1 MRQDNIMFIQNAV
14 LLGFVFSCIS
24 ASLPKTE
31 ANWNDVMSDLKAIK
45 SLIQVS
51 AYVSTKSL
59 VSLLRRVTF
68 PVAVSLNAISL
79 ETIILL

>member
-14 LLGFVFSCIS
+14 LFGFVFSCIS

-59 VSLLRRVTF
+59 MSLLRRVTF
-68 PVAVSLNAISL
+68 PVAVGLNAISL